1 MLENIKNKLHLGL
14 NELFA
19 AAAVDEVTGDD
30 EAYKCKLE
38 EIAIIARV
46 LGYETK
52 IETSTLYL
60 TESEDFLE

>member
-1 MLENIKNKLHLGL
+1 MLGNIKNKLHLGI

-19 AAAVDEVTGDD
+19 AASVDEATGDN
-30 EAYKCKLE
+30 EAYERKLE
-38 EIAIIARV
+38 DIAIIAKV

-52 IETSTLYL
+52 IVTSTLYL